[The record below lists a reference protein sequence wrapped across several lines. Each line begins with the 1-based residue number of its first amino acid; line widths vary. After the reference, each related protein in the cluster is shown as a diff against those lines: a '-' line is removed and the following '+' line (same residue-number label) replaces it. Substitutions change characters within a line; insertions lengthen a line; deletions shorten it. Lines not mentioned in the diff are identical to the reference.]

1 MNPLSMIMLVFSLIA
16 AVDRIFGNK
25 LGLGREFERGFMMLG
40 PMALSMIGMIVIS
53 PWIAGILSPVFDL
66 VWNHLHIDPSIIP
79 ASLFAFSSL
88 S

>member
-1 MNPLSMIMLVFSLIA
+1 MNIITVVMLVFSMLGA
-16 AVDRIFGNK
+16 LDRIFGCRF
-25 LGLGREFERGFMMLG
+25 GLGKEFERGFHLLG
-40 PMALSMIGMIVIS
+40 TMALSMIGMIVIS

-79 ASLFAFSSL
+79 ASLFAFSSF